1 MPFGISDITSSMVE
15 DGSYVRLKSLTFSY
29 AFPKLKVIKDL
40 TLSVTATNLLTIT
53 NYSGFDPEVSSFN
66 QSILQQGIDYA
77 AYPAQRSYTFGLSC
91 NF

>member
-1 MPFGISDITSSMVE
+1 MIE
-15 DGSYVRLKSLTFSY
+15 DGSYVRLKSLTFLY
-29 AFPKLKVIKDL
+29 AFPKLKVVKGL

-53 NYSGFDPEVSSFN
+53 KYAGFDPEVSTFN

-77 AYPAQRSYTFGLSC
+77 GYPTQRSYTFGLSC